1 MRGAR
6 RWLFLLG
13 AGMAATVGAQDSNTP
28 DLGFLEYLGSWQE
41 GDEEWLVV
49 AGMGDELE
57 SEQDSDEDGDSSD
70 EAGDSKPERPKEDSD
85 ED

>member
-6 RWLFLLG
+6 HCLFVLG
-13 AGMAATVGAQDSNTP
+13 AGLTVTAGAQDGNTP

-49 AGMGDELE
+49 AGMGEELE
-57 SEQDSDEDGDSSD
+57 SERDGDEDGDRLE
-70 EAGDSKPERPKEDSD
+70 EAGDGKPERPKEDND